1 MTPSP
6 TKSDAADDNKENS
19 NQQVTNKDERTLT
32 PAKKEEVVVN
42 EQPEGEDDPMKDS
55 KIDSLKRAGATLTET
70 PVIQKKIKEEEDYAA
85 IAAIHHQMALESV
98 KWVTETGSQQA
109 TSKKLDDLQ
118 RKLEDMEKAIQ
129 KREHIVTD
137 ISIDMAKLQ
146 GNSNSNNAQLMEK
159 IKEGI
164 STARSA
170 WSCSRDNQK
179 KTEDMAKDLREMKTS
194 ITSLETDTAEI
205 RRILLNQIASEA
217 CRPPLLSQEDIQ
229 HTVHAKYSNRKQSFH
244 RVHSATA
251 TTIRPRSVPQQAPGP
266 KDATSSSSPAN
277 AGSVWKMFTK
287 EWSVHRKKRSVRSAE
302 SIISWTPSI
311 HKHSITHRFA
321 MVKQEPEQ
329 HKLRAAEAT
338 TPVVVAVPT
347 TPPEETSKG
356 VAVDAEEAAH
366 KYPTGYKD
374 HKMALSQC

>member
-205 RRILLNQIASEA
+205 RRILLNQIASG
-217 CRPPLLSQEDIQ
+217 SQKATTPDY
-229 HTVHAKYSNRKQSFH
+229 YSRSMSPTFAEPRGH
-244 RVHSATA
+244 PAHSA
-251 TTIRPRSVPQQAPGP
+251 REVLQQKAKLPV
-266 KDATSSSSPAN
+266 TN